1 MKLFYSKGACSLSPH
16 IVLREAKIPFDLVK
30 VDLSTHK
37 TADGVDYYTINDKGY
52 VPALMLDSG
61 EVLTEGVAI
70 VQYLADQV
78 PDMKL
83 VPANGTFERYKTQ
96 EWLTFISSEI
106 HKTFSS
112 LFNPHITE
120 DAKKNTIE
128 KIKTRLAYVDK
139 KLAGKTYAFG
149 DTFSIV
155 DAYLF
160 TIVSWSS
167 IFSIDLN
174 VYPNLSLYMTRIGER
189 SAVKEA
195 MASEQ

>member
-16 IVLREAKIPFDLVK
+16 IVLREAKIPFDLIK
-30 VDLSTHK
+30 VDLSTHT

-189 SAVKEA
+189 PAVKEA